1 MRKALDTTPF
11 ELAIEDLDDD
21 GRGVGRL
28 GERVIFVK
36 GALPGETITAR
47 RIRQHRRY
55 DEAEVLSVESGSPD
69 RVEPACAHFSI
80 CSGCTLQHLTPG
92 AQLERKQASL
102 LEQLKRLGG
111 VVPERVLPPLNGP
124 SFGYRRRARLSVKRV
139 DKKGKTLVGFREG
152 DGRFVADLQSC
163 PVLVP
168 VFGERLASLGQLV
181 DRLSCPAAIVQAEVA
196 AGDDGAAM
204 ILRHV
209 EPLSDKDKAKLLA
222 WGAEAGIAIW
232 LQPAGPDSVAA
243 LTPDTG
249 PLSYA
254 LDDGAL
260 RLRFGPQDFV
270 QVNADLNRR
279 MIALALELLDPQP
292 GERIADLFCGLG
304 NFTLPLARRGAEVI
318 GIEGDAGLIERAR
331 ANAAAHGLEI
341 DWRVANLFDTAQ
353 LAALG
358 KLDVRG
364 LLLDP
369 PRAGAAEVVGSLPLE
384 GVERIVYV
392 SCHPGTLARD
402 AGTLVRERGYRLVAA
417 GVMDMFPHTSHVES
431 IALFRR

>member
-1 MRKALDTTPF
+1 MRNALDTTPF
-11 ELAIEDLDDD
+11 ELAIHDLDDD

-28 GERVIFVK
+28 GDRVIFVK
-36 GALPGETITAR
+36 GALPGE
-47 RIRQHRRY
+47 RIMAKRFRQHRRF
-55 DEAEVLSVESGSPD
+55 DEAEVLEVLEAAPE
-69 RVEPACAHFSI
+69 RTEPRCAHFNV
-80 CSGCTLQHLTPG
+80 CSGCTLQHLAP
-92 AQLERKQASL
+92 AVQLERKQAGL
-102 LEQLKRLGG
+102 IEQLKRIGG
-111 VVPERVLPPLNGP
+111 VSPERVLPPLTGP
-124 SFGYRRRARLSVKRV
+124 AFGYRRRARLSVKRV
-139 DKKGKTLVGFREG
+139 DKKNKTLVGFREG
-152 DGRFVADLQSC
+152 DGRFVADLSQC

-181 DRLSCPAAIVQAEVA
+181 DRLSRPTAIVQAEVA

-204 ILRHV
+204 ILRHFD
-209 EPLSDKDKAKLLA
+209 PLSDKDKAKLQA
-222 WGAEAGIAIW
+222 WGAEHGIAIW
-232 LQPAGPDSVAA
+232 LQAGGPDSV
-243 LTPDTG
+243 TPLSPDAG
-249 PLSYA
+249 PLRYT
-254 LDDGAL
+254 LDEGAL
-260 RLRFGPQDFV
+260 SLAFGPQDFV
-270 QVNADLNRR
+270 QVNAELNRK
-279 MIALALELLDPQP
+279 MIALALELLDLKP

-331 ANAAAHGLEI
+331 ANASAHGLAI
-341 DWRVANLFDTAQ
+341 DWRVANLFDAGQ

-358 KLDVRG
+358 DLGVSA

-369 PRAGAAEVVGSLPLE
+369 PRAGAAEVVSTLPLD

-431 IALFRR
+431 IALFQR

>member
-1 MRKALDTTPF
+1 MRNALDTTPF
-11 ELAIEDLDDD
+11 ELAIHDLDED

-36 GALPGETITAR
+36 GALPGEHIRAK
-47 RIRQHRRY
+47 RIRQHRRF
-55 DEAEVLSVESGSPD
+55 DEAEVLDVLRAAPERSTP
-69 RVEPACAHFSI
+69 RCAHFNV
-80 CSGCTLQHLTPG
+80 CSGCTLQHLTPA
-92 AQLERKQASL
+92 AQLERKQAAL

-111 VVPERVLPPLNGP
+111 VSPERVLPPLSGP
-124 SFGYRRRARLSVKRV
+124 EFGYRRRARLSVKRV

-152 DGRFVADLQSC
+152 DGRFVADLSSC

-168 VFGERLASLGQLV
+168 VFGERLAALGQLV
-181 DRLSCPAAIVQAEVA
+181 DRLSRPAAIVQAEVA

-209 EPLSDKDKAKLLA
+209 EPLSDKDKMKLTV

-232 LQPAGPDSVAA
+232 LQPAGPDSVAP
-243 LTPDTG
+243 LSPDAG
-249 PLSYA
+249 PLRYE

-260 RLRFGPQDFV
+260 SLRFGPQDFV

-279 MIALALELLDPQP
+279 MIALALELLAPQP

-331 ANAAAHGLEI
+331 ANAAAHGLSI
-341 DWRVANLFDTAQ
+341 DWRVANLFDGGQ

-358 KLDVRG
+358 DLGVRA

-369 PRAGAAEVVGSLPLE
+369 PRAGAAEVVSMLPLD

-402 AGTLVRERGYRLVAA
+402 AGTLVRERGYRLIAA

-431 IALFRR
+431 IALFQR

>member
-1 MRKALDTTPF
+1 MRNALDPTPF
-11 ELAIEDLDDD
+11 ELTLHDLDDD
-21 GRGVGRL
+21 GRGIGRL
-28 GERVIFVK
+28 GERVIFVR
-36 GALPGETITAR
+36 GALPGETIRAK

-55 DEAEVLSVESGSPD
+55 DEAEVLEVLVPAAE
-69 RVEPACAHFSI
+69 RAEPHCAHFNV
-80 CSGCTLQHLTPG
+80 CSGCTLQHLTPA
-92 AQLERKQASL
+92 AQLKRKQVAL
-102 LEQLKRLGG
+102 LEQLKRIGG
-111 VVPERVLPPLNGP
+111 VSPERVLPPLTSP

-152 DGRFVADLQSC
+152 DGRFVADLESC

-181 DRLSCPAAIVQAEVA
+181 DRLSRPAAIVQAEVA

-222 WGAEAGIAIW
+222 WGEEAGIAIW
-232 LQPAGPDSVAA
+232 LQPAGPDSVAP
-243 LTPDTG
+243 LTPGAG
-249 PLSYA
+249 PLSYR
-254 LDDGAL
+254 LDEGAL
-260 RLRFGPQDFV
+260 SLRFGPQDFV
-270 QVNADLNRR
+270 QVNADLNRQ
-279 MIALALELLDPQP
+279 MIALALKLLAPQP

-331 ANAAAHGLEI
+331 ANAAAHGLAI
-341 DWRVANLFDTAQ
+341 DWRVANLFDAGQ

-358 KLDVRG
+358 DLGVSA

-369 PRAGAAEVVGSLPLE
+369 PRAGAAEVVSALPLT